1 MAPHSFWSLS
11 PSSSQ
16 YQFFWVHLGLSHAHV
31 FHLLASNLV
40 PTSPLFTSHRHQPLP
55 SPASSL
61 ASFCLLASP
70 YSLLSFPPLHF
81 PCLLLPCSLFHP
93 HFLPQENLNKL
104 MTNLRSTH
112 PHFVRC
118 IIPNETK
125 SPGESTDLRSPT
137 LNTHCLRDGTLSN
150 LQVMVVS
157 KSHSWFPSHILLP
170 DHPSHISLRVIC
182 KALLSESPH
191 E

>member
-1 MAPHSFWSLS
+1 MAPHSFWCLC

-16 YQFFWVHLGLSHAHV
+16 YQFFWVHLGPSHAPV
-31 FHLLASNLV
+31 FLHLLASNLASASPPLHFSPS
-40 PTSPLFTSHRHQPLP
+40 PTSPFTCVFSSILL
-55 SPASSL
+55 SPH
-61 ASFCLLASP
+61 FP
-70 YSLLSFPPLHF
+70 YSLLSFPPLVF
-81 PCLLLPCSLFHP
+81 LQLLLPCSLFHP
-93 HFLPQENLNKL
+93 LFLPQENLNKL

-125 SPGESTDLRSPT
+125 SPGKPTDFRSPT

-157 KSHSWFPSHILLP
+157 KSHS
-170 DHPSHISLRVIC
+170 
-182 KALLSESPH
+182 
-191 E
+191 